1 MIVKIN
7 DKNSSAYN
15 AWFSEITDAFKNSGK
30 PEIENIVIDTLEA
43 YYAHIEEIARLNGKY
58 LRMPVNNDDKNN
70 TDEDFLLINNNTREI
85 SVKATSFAKNGIAV
99 EADHLAEIVY
109 FKVDRYFDRMDLAQ
123 NKMNIEIRWSLLN
136 AKRQTVKYG
145 SSKALFIDAESYPG
159 EVVFGWAVSRD
170 MCSEA
175 GSLSF
180 SVCFYMS
187 ANEDGTENTSLRDYS
202 LNTQIASL
210 PVKAGIGIPDVKA
223 QDDNK
228 NNIFKSL
235 FDSVYTDKSITPL
248 DQPTFSYLSWEH
260 DDIPNQYLY
269 PFESNLVQ
277 AQIVNLGMG
286 KDEAWDAPVEL
297 YVNAYC
303 PGATSTSYSCVY
315 REEMGE
321 LKTDTDEDKD
331 TVEDD
336 NKAVELET
344 QFKYVPMSDEIAP
357 KDLAIHPKYGDTSA
371 VYVKKL
377 SKDTET
383 GKITW
388 SNEPMS
394 LTEVGEYFDQI
405 NGLTPDSDPFKYDSV
420 AKRYAMVKVDK
431 VGAYR
436 FIANSS
442 KTVKVDDKDITVK
455 SRPGYSSRVI
465 IPPACQPIAKEGA
478 GLTVE
483 VNDSDLI
490 DQNEIK
496 IIDATNKDYIY
507 MKKGSKIPKVRT
519 DGLGILVGT
528 QRIGTDET
536 ESSILAPSFAP
547 SDDYRVFAGE
557 FALVINDGKTDEE
570 LKNEYEQNPTNPAN
584 LFWKIKNNLATDE
597 DFKSEELKF
606 ESVAFNKDDSKEFS
620 GEYGIVFGDGAGIP
634 VNGEVKIEGY
644 AIHRK
649 NGTYKVSKLLKT
661 DKIATPAAFML
672 HQDVDGVSSIAVQFA
687 LEESKGVYGEFKDAE
702 NTGKEADPVK
712 VPGCIIY
719 STMPAKSDQGIK
731 LKATYTGDTNGDGFK
746 LRWFYGAGNNAIV
759 DVKNMTKEF
768 VNGNNGITIEQN
780 GNESILT
787 IDGSVDTGSVT
798 YLMLYGEN
806 EFNNTKSDC
815 LFDKM
820 TIAIGEVGI

>member
-7 DKNSSAYN
+7 NENSSAYK
-15 AWFSEITDAFKNSGK
+15 AWFSEITDAFKNSGD
-30 PEIENIVIDTLEA
+30 PAIENIVIDTLEA
-43 YYAHIEEIARLNGKY
+43 YYAHIEEIARLSGKY

-136 AKRQTVKYG
+136 SKRQTVKYG
-145 SSKALFIDAESYPG
+145 SSKALFIDAESFPG

-187 ANEDGTENTSLRDYS
+187 ANEDGTENTGLRDYS

-210 PVKAGIGIPDVKA
+210 PVKAGIGIPDVKV
-223 QDDNK
+223 QDN
-228 NNIFKSL
+228 NESNIFKSL

-248 DQPTFSYLSWEH
+248 NQPTFSYLSWEH
-260 DDIPNQYLY
+260 DDIPNEYLY

-286 KDEAWDAPVEL
+286 DGEAWDAPVEL

-315 REEMGE
+315 REDMGE

-331 TVEDD
+331 TTEDD
-336 NKAVELET
+336 DKAVELET
-344 QFKYVPMSDEIAP
+344 EFKYVPMSDEIAP

-371 VYVKKL
+371 VYVKK
-377 SKDTET
+377 KDDGSWDE
-383 GKITW
+383 
-388 SNEPMS
+388 NPMS
-394 LTEVGEYFDQI
+394 LTEIGDYFDQI
-405 NGLTPDSDPFKYDSV
+405 NGLTPDSEPFEYGNV
-420 AKRYAMVKVDK
+420 AKRYAMVKADK

-442 KTVKVDDKDITVK
+442 KTVKVDDKDITVN

-465 IPPACQPIAKEGA
+465 IPPACKPIAKEGA
-478 GLTVE
+478 GLTIE
-483 VNDSDLI
+483 VDEKDLI
-490 DQNEIK
+490 NTDEIK
-496 IIDATNKDYIY
+496 IIDATNKNYTY
-507 MKKGSKIPKVRT
+507 MNTGSEINKVRT

-528 QRIGTDET
+528 QRIGTDDP
-536 ESSILAPSFAP
+536 ESSILAPAYQP

-557 FALVINDGKTDEE
+557 FALVINDGKTDED
-570 LKNEYEQNPTNPAN
+570 LKAEYEKNPKSLLS
-584 LFWKIKNNLATDE
+584 LFWKIKNNLAAEE
-597 DFKSEELKF
+597 DFKNEELKF
-606 ESVAFNKDDSKEFS
+606 ESVAFKKENDKEFS
-620 GEYGIVFGDGAGIP
+620 GEYGIVFSEGAGIP
-634 VNGEVKIEGY
+634 VDGEVKIEGY
-644 AIHRK
+644 VIHRK
-649 NGTYKVSKLLKT
+649 NGTYKVSDPLKS
-661 DKIATPAAFML
+661 DKIATPAAFTL
-672 HQDVDGVSSIAVQFA
+672 HQDVDGVSSLAVQFA
-687 LEESKGVYGEFKDAE
+687 LEEDKNKGVYGEFKDAE
-702 NTGKEADPVK
+702 NTGTEADAVN
-712 VPGCIIY
+712 VPGCILY
-719 STMPAKSDQGIK
+719 STMPAKSNQGIK
-731 LKATYTGDTNGDGFK
+731 LKATYTGDTNGNGFK
-746 LRWFYGAGNNAIV
+746 LRWFYGSGGKTPVADA
-759 DVKNMTKEF
+759 KSMSKEF

-815 LFDKM
+815 LFDRM
-820 TIAIGEVGI
+820 TVAIGETEML